1 MNITLYNT
9 TDDKRKLN
17 KVLTSD
23 ITLDC
28 SFYDSCNILSPKI
41 LLEYNSSVFSKN
53 YCYIPEF
60 YRYYFIKNA
69 TVDAGGRII
78 LECDIDPLYTYRSA
92 ISLLNVTVT
101 RNENAGRTFLVD
113 PLWTFSTKRNIDVKV
128 FENTPFNIR
137 DASGQSA
144 NFVLVMGGGYGS

>member
-1 MNITLYNT
+1 MSTTNLNYFLKFNRNIFAQRRKTLVNALLYHCKGSLSGINGVIRPGIVHRI
-9 TDDKRKLN
+9 DKDTSGLLVACKNDLAHKSLSEQFFN
-17 KVLTSD
+17 K
-23 ITLDC
+23 
-28 SFYDSCNILSPKI
+28 
-41 LLEYNSSVFSKN
+41 
-53 YCYIPEF
+53 
-60 YRYYFIKNA
+60 
-69 TVDAGGRII
+69 
-78 LECDIDPLYTYRSA
+78 
-92 ISLLNVTVT
+92 TVT